1 MQSITLVRHGQASYG
16 AVNYDNLSDLGHS
29 QTLALGK
36 ALVAQNI
43 CPDVLVAGGMQRHL
57 QTAQNIASAL
67 SIEPEVK
74 TYSAFNEFAFREVVD
89 SFLASNPSELPPAD
103 APRSSFYRVLKLA
116 MQAWSRNE
124 LEGLSETYNGFQA
137 RVVNGVQQLQRDFAD
152 AKHIMVSTS
161 GGAIAMYLGHVLN
174 LTAEKTVATNLQ
186 IYNSSLHRFLVNDE
200 TSVLTGFNDVA
211 YLHTYPSMLTYS

>member
-16 AVNYDNLSDLGHS
+16 AVNYDNLSELGHS

-57 QTAQNIASAL
+57 QTAQNIAHAL
-67 SIEPEVK
+67 SIEPELT

-89 SFLASNPSELPPAD
+89 SFLASNPDEIPPVD
-103 APRSSFYRVLKLA
+103 APRTAFYRVLKLA
-116 MQAWSRNE
+116 MHAWSKDE
-124 LEGLSETYNGFQA
+124 LGDLSETYDGFQA
-137 RVVNGVQQLQRDFAD
+137 RVVNGVQQLQQDFTD

-161 GGAIAMYLGHVLN
+161 GGAIAMYLGHVLG
-174 LTAEKTVATNLQ
+174 LTAEKTIATNLQ

-200 TSVLTGFNDVA
+200 TSVLTGFNDVT
-211 YLHTYPSMLTYS
+211 YLHAHSSMLTYS